1 MIARTFAAL
10 VALVVFEG
18 CRTEIKPLVKK
29 EVVVRKV
36 RNSATGECSV
46 HDYPTATD
54 LPSGSQNLGWVIVKR
69 LATDDE
75 TFEAL
80 RKEVCAKGGDAMSQM
95 HWIRASGASVAD
107 PPIELEANAWVTP

>member
-1 MIARTFAAL
+1 MKKLALLTLLLAA
-10 VALVVFEG
+10 
-18 CRTEIKPLVKK
+18 CRTEIKPLLKDEPVKK
-29 EVVVRKV
+29 KL
-36 RNSATGECSV
+36 RNSASGECSV

-54 LPSGSQNLGWVIVKR
+54 LPTGSQNIGWVTVKR

-107 PPIELEANAWVTP
+107 PPVELEANAWVTP

>member
-1 MIARTFAAL
+1 MKRLMLLAL
-10 VALVVFEG
+10 LFTA
-18 CRTEIKPLVKK
+18 CRTEIKPLIRDETVKK
-29 EVVVRKV
+29 KV
-36 RNSATGECSV
+36 RNTVNDCSV

-54 LPSGSQNLGWVIVKR
+54 LPTGSQNIGWITVKR
-69 LATDDE
+69 MATDDE

-107 PPIELEANAWVTP
+107 PPVELEANAWVTP

>member
-1 MIARTFAAL
+1 MKRLVLLAL
-10 VALVVFEG
+10 VLSA
-18 CRTEIKPLVKK
+18 CRTEIKPLVREEPVK
-29 EVVVRKV
+29 RKV
-36 RNSATGECSV
+36 RNSASGECSV

-54 LPSGSQNLGWVIVKR
+54 LPAGSQNIGWVTVKR
-69 LATDDE
+69 QATDDE